1 MQHIPK
7 WINNCYKKILD
18 IQKTKKSVKVVDV
31 PLLDLL
37 QKKIKKRTQAKS
49 AFHIFH
55 SERKDLIAA
64 FKKDAMELY
73 PDDAG
78 GQQGHINASL
88 KRELIKE
95 QDPYEELAKRANEEE
110 EALSADEEAEE
121 DEQLPREK

>member
-1 MQHIPK
+1 M
-7 WINNCYKKILD
+7 
-18 IQKTKKSVKVVDV
+18 VDV
-31 PLLDLL
+31 PLLDPL

-49 AFHIFH
+49 AFDIFR

-78 GQQGHINASL
+78 GQQGHVNASL

-95 QDPYEELAKRANEEE
+95 QDHYEELAKRANEEE
-110 EALSADEEAEE
+110 EALSTDKEAEE
-121 DEQLPREK
+121 DERLPREK

>member
-1 MQHIPK
+1 MQRIPK

-18 IQKTKKSVKVVDV
+18 IQKTEKSVKVVDV
-31 PLLDLL
+31 PLLDPL
-37 QKKIKKRTQAKS
+37 QKKIKKRTRAKS
-49 AFHIFH
+49 AFDIFC

-95 QDPYEELAKRANEEE
+95 QDHYEELAKRANKEE
-110 EALSADEEAEE
+110 EALSTDEEAEE
-121 DEQLPREK
+121 DKQLP

>member
-1 MQHIPK
+1 MQRIPK

-18 IQKTKKSVKVVDV
+18 IQKTEKSVKVVDV
-31 PLLDLL
+31 PLLDPL

-49 AFHIFH
+49 AFHIFY

-95 QDPYEELAKRANEEE
+95 QDHYEELAKRVNEEE
-110 EALSADEEAEE
+110 EALSTDEEAEE